1 MLNLVNDWVIRFS
14 DRLGVTPRELV
25 ASTLCVL
32 LGAGYLVYTYFIIS
46 IFI

>member
-1 MLNLVNDWVIRFS
+1 MLNRINAWVIRFS

-25 ASTLCVL
+25 ASTACVL
-32 LGAGYLVYTYFIIS
+32 LGAGYLIYTYFLIS